1 MELNVERN
9 VEESE
14 LYPSVWAEYLPH
26 LSHGTG
32 PGARTPLLTLM
43 TDSVA
48 GFILTSTHLKVSKIN
63 LLQMMESFN
72 VLWLWLR
79 LIVRLNTVDKLWV
92 QFQIVFETPQL
103 EAGEILVIRF
113 KKDQGIFGVR

>member
-1 MELNVERN
+1 
-9 VEESE
+9 
-14 LYPSVWAEYLPH
+14 
-26 LSHGTG
+26 
-32 PGARTPLLTLM
+32 
-43 TDSVA
+43 
-48 GFILTSTHLKVSKIN
+48 
-63 LLQMMESFN
+63 MMESFN

-113 KKDQGIFGVR
+113 KKDKGIFGVRLKESII